1 MPEHEEKD
9 VLIIGAGLTGLS
21 AGLAYLLNSP
31 VSRVLIL
38 EKNPASGGYVTTY
51 ARKGYWFDTCQMAS
65 NVSDILDYLGI
76 EMYFHEF
83 TDDFI
88 RVYLADPSAPSVR
101 TTELHSGGTSFEER
115 FYALFPEDA
124 GKLRKFFDYSLAMF
138 QEIYGL
144 KYKLDVVEILK
155 ILALCPKVMRNKGK
169 TFTEYLKMFGI
180 DNPDISLLFQVFS
193 SMCGLPN
200 DRIAALLTV
209 GVMYS
214 LREKAYRP
222 VTGFIEL
229 PRKMEE
235 RFRKLDGEVR
245 LKSEV
250 EQIIIENN
258 AVKGV
263 RLKDGK
269 VIDSRNVVSTI
280 DIKSTM
286 EHLVGM
292 DMVRSVRPSY
302 ARKID
307 SIQMTTST
315 FTVNLGLDDS
325 GLLTKKRIPSGYSLL
340 TSGNDAFSKLYAAF
354 ENNRSALS
362 ETCFY
367 LGLNCP
373 PVSENRL
380 PTLGIQAIPEPVGDW
395 VSLRTGDRK
404 AYIRKKEEVADLLIG
419 IVDKYLLLGLS
430 EHIVVRDISTP
441 ATYARYS
448 GSPGGSIYDMA
459 AVPDNF
465 GANRLPVRT
474 PFRGLLVPKFAHGVF
489 GAMNSGLQAAD
500 ILLRGKVMQGNSRF
514 RRNKNVEQ

>member
-9 VLIIGAGLTGLS
+9 VIIIGAGLAGLS

-31 VSRVLIL
+31 PSRVLIL
-38 EKNPASGGYVTTY
+38 EKNPVSGGYVTTY
-51 ARKGYWFDTCQMAS
+51 DRKGYRFDTCQMAS

-76 EMYFHEF
+76 EMDFHEF
-83 TDDFI
+83 IDDFI
-88 RVYLADPSAPSVR
+88 RVYLVDPSTDSVR
-101 TTELHSGGTSFEER
+101 TTELYSGGTAFEER
-115 FYALFPEDA
+115 FLTLFPEEA
-124 GKLRKFFDYSLAMF
+124 GKLRKFFDYSRVMF
-138 QEIYGL
+138 HEIYGL
-144 KYKLDVVEILK
+144 KYKLDVAEILK
-155 ILALCPKVMRNKGK
+155 ILFTCPKVMRNKGK
-169 TFTEYLKMFGI
+169 TFTTYLKMFGI

-229 PRKMEE
+229 PLKMEN
-235 RFRKLDGEVR
+235 RFQELGGELR

-250 EQIIIENN
+250 EHIIIEKG
-258 AVKGV
+258 VVTGV
-263 RLKDGK
+263 RLKDGTIVK
-269 VIDSRNVVSTI
+269 SGHVISTI
-280 DIKSTM
+280 DIKATM

-292 DMVRSVRPSY
+292 DLLRSIKPAY
-302 ARKID
+302 AGKID

-315 FTVNLGLDDS
+315 FTVNLGFDDS
-325 GLLTKKRIPSGYSLL
+325 AILTENKLTSGYSLL
-340 TSGNDAFSKLYAAF
+340 TSGCDAFSELYAAF

-380 PTLGIQAIPEPVGDW
+380 PTLAIQAIPEPVGNW
-395 VSLRTGDRK
+395 VSLRAADRK
-404 AYIRKKEEVADLLIG
+404 EYIRKKEEVADMLVG
-419 IVDKYLLLGLS
+419 IVEKYLIPGLKNY
-430 EHIVVRDISTP
+430 IMVQDISTP

-448 GSPGGSIYDMA
+448 GSPSGSIYDMA
-459 AVPDNF
+459 AVPENF

-489 GAMNSGLQAAD
+489 GAMNGGLQAAD
-500 ILLRGKVMQGNSRF
+500 ILLNGKVMQGNSRF
-514 RRNKNVEQ
+514 KSKTA